1 MTEPS
6 RFPRRARR
14 LALGTSIA
22 MVAILA
28 VAVAAQPGGT
38 VAPYHAVGGIY
49 QGLRPTAVGLP
60 QIGESG
66 TVGAGDFAAVLRRY
80 HDSGAYERD
89 LAAVDGAAQRYLDRR
104 LTKKHKGKPA
114 LVLDIDE
121 TALSNYAGLAKSGF
135 TAAGLAQAVVAGTMV
150 PLKPTLALYR
160 NAVRHHVA
168 VFFITGRPSLLDA
181 LTKTDLRGAG
191 YNRGWNALYEKPLT
205 EGVEAFKSST
215 RAAIQRHGYDIIA
228 NVGDQESDL
237 DGGHADAAFK
247 LPDPF
252 YFIADR

>member
-1 MTEPS
+1 
-6 RFPRRARR
+6 
-14 LALGTSIA
+14 
-22 MVAILA
+22 
-28 VAVAAQPGGT
+28 VAVAAQPGG
-38 VAPYHAVGGIY
+38 VVVSYRAPGGVY
-49 QGLRPTAVGLP
+49 KGLRPTAVGLP
-60 QIGESG
+60 QIGEQG
-66 TVGAGDFAAVLRRY
+66 TVGVGDFAAVLRRY

-89 LAAVDGAAQRYLDRR
+89 LSTVDGAAQRYLDRR
-104 LTKKHKGKPA
+104 LTEKHKGKPA

-121 TALSNYAGLAKSGF
+121 TALSNYAGLVKSGF
-135 TAAGLAQAVVAGTMV
+135 TAAGLAQSVVSGTMV
-150 PLKPTLALYR
+150 PIKPTLALYR
-160 NAVRHHVA
+160 NALRHHVA

-191 YNRGWNALYEKPLT
+191 YNSGWKALYEKPLT
-205 EGVEAFKSST
+205 EGVEAFKSAT
-215 RAAIQRHGYDIIA
+215 RAAIQHRGYDIIA